1 MQTISKSFHGAKAR
15 RYLETVKPLNT
26 RVTKNNNFSTTT
38 VRSVPSLSVISSSI
52 KYGAI
57 AAVSYGA
64 YKMYYWRHPRV
75 QAPMDP
81 DKKTI
86 VVLGSGWASTSFLK
100 DIDTKYYNLIVI
112 SPRNYF
118 LFTPLLPSST
128 VGTVDLKS
136 IIEPIRFTS
145 RHKTRDI
152 KVYEAE
158 CTRIDPENKTVMI
171 KDVPSNKVKES
182 ERSVSYDYLV
192 LGVGA
197 RNSTFGVQGV
207 DRYGCFLKEAKD
219 ARKIHNRL
227 MACVE
232 NAALPGQSPEEIK
245 RLLHMV
251 IVGGGATGIEYAA
264 ELHDFLIDDLR
275 TWYPE
280 LADKVKISLVE
291 ALPSVLPQFSQKL
304 IKYTEGNFRKQDITI
319 HTKTMVKEVREK
331 ELVVKAP
338 DDSIETIPYGLLV
351 WATGNTTTPLVNDLI
366 QKFPETQTHKKG
378 LVVDDWMRLK
388 GCEDI
393 YAFGDATA
401 TRYAPT
407 GQVASQQGKYLARY
421 FKQLY
426 IRQALEEQLKKGLGE
441 KVKEKV
447 EKKFERVKEIKPFH
461 YSHHGSLCYIGS
473 EKAIA
478 DLPLG
483 PLGNLASGG
492 AATFVFWR
500 SAYLSNLFSFRNKI
514 LVLMD
519 WIKKTALSRDI
530 SKT

>member
-1 MQTISKSFHGAKAR
+1 MFCAFI
-15 RYLETVKPLNT
+15 E
-26 RVTKNNNFSTTT
+26 
-38 VRSVPSLSVISSSI
+38 
-52 KYGAI
+52 
-57 AAVSYGA
+57 
-64 YKMYYWRHPRV
+64 MYYWRHPRV

-100 DIDTKYYNLIVI
+100 DIDTKYYNLVKNKIHLCCKVTYVHQIVI

-171 KDVPSNKVKES
+171 KGKISMRMYHCKKNLNFFSFADVPSNKVKES

-304 IKYTEGNFRKQDITI
+304 IKYTESNFRKQDITI

-441 KVKEKV
+441 KEKEKV

-461 YSHHGSLCYIGS
+461 YSHHGSL
-473 EKAIA
+473 
-478 DLPLG
+478 
-483 PLGNLASGG
+483 
-492 AATFVFWR
+492 W
-500 SAYLSNLFSFRNKI
+500 
-514 LVLMD
+514 
-519 WIKKTALSRDI
+519 
-530 SKT
+530 